1 MSTISSEI
9 VVLLFAIANCTASG
23 VVLHNLE
30 CMPRPAVISTSRIDA
45 EYFPYF
51 VNLHRCEGSQ
61 NKTPPLLKKCVAD
74 KEEKL
79 TISAESITTGRRV
92 ELVVVNHTSCKA
104 ECAGNRNECKP
115 PAHFDEQS
123 CKCICDLGINGPDEK
138 RCSDPRK
145 EWKKNSCGCVCKQKQ
160 NCSNRREYFDE
171 NSCSCRCKAWK
182 LKGDCSYNSLDF
194 DASTCSCLRKAKAVG
209 HTTEK
214 KNTTTYWLAAVAIEL
229 VVMSCVF
236 EAFLYSKRSGLVFF
250 VKEKVVAA
258 KKVKG
263 NTDCITHDAM
273 AYREVLKCQSGLS
286 TSLRKRSSRLSSVS
300 PATPSELKSPAYIG
314 EEVFFAE

>member
-1 MSTISSEI
+1 MFTLSF
-9 VVLLFAIANCTASG
+9 VVG

-30 CMPRPAVISTSRIDA
+30 CMPRPAVISTSRIEA

-145 EWKKNSCGCVCKQKQ
+145 EYVFMHLKTTVSPRISTRGLICKNELLGEGSFEGGLFH
-160 NCSNRREYFDE
+160 SLAF
-171 NSCSCRCKAWK
+171 SSK
-182 LKGDCSYNSLDF
+182 LK
-194 DASTCSCLRKAKAVG
+194 K
-209 HTTEK
+209 
-214 KNTTTYWLAAVAIEL
+214 
-229 VVMSCVF
+229 
-236 EAFLYSKRSGLVFF
+236 
-250 VKEKVVAA
+250 
-258 KKVKG
+258 
-263 NTDCITHDAM
+263 
-273 AYREVLKCQSGLS
+273 
-286 TSLRKRSSRLSSVS
+286 
-300 PATPSELKSPAYIG
+300 
-314 EEVFFAE
+314 